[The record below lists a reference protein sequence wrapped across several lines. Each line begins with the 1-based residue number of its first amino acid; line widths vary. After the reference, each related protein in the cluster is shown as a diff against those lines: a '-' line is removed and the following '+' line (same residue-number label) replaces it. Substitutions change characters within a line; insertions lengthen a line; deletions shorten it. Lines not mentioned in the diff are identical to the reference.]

1 MSKRTNV
8 EVLFDSVY
16 AINQALQ
23 QENITSRVGLQA
35 NVDHIKQCLGKK
47 EYTNVLTA
55 EQIQILNTAV
65 SSAIDRIN
73 SLPAPEKD
81 DV

>member
-1 MSKRTNV
+1 MSKRTKV

-23 QENITSRVGLQA
+23 KEDNPGRGVLQA
-35 NVDHIKQCLGKK
+35 NVDHIKQCLEKE
-47 EYTNVLTA
+47 EYTSVLTE
-55 EQIQILNTAV
+55 EQTTTLNTAV
-65 SSAIDRIN
+65 SSAKDRIN